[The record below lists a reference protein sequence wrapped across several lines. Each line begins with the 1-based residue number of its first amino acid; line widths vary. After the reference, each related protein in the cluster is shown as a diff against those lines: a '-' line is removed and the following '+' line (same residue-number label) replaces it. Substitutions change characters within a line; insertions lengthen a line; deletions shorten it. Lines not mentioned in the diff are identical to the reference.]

1 VSVTE
6 HDQRVTPLELFFDL
20 VLVFAMTQVTALMSA
35 DPTWQGVGRGMLIL
49 AALWWAWTKYAW
61 LTNALE
67 PEEGL
72 ARIAMFAAMGAMLV
86 VGLAVPE
93 AFGAHGL
100 IFGVAYF
107 AVRALN
113 VSLFALAWK
122 RDPDLTGD
130 VVSMA
135 PSALAGP
142 SLLVASGFFDGRLQ
156 AAFWIAAVAVD
167 FTSALVG
174 HGRGLRVSPA
184 HFAERHGLIVIIALG
199 ESIVSIGIGA
209 AGAPLGPG
217 VIVAALLGI
226 ALIAALW
233 WAYFDIQAVWGR
245 RRLTELRGVARTQ
258 LARDF
263 YSYLHLLMVAG
274 IVLFALGVKE
284 TLEHVGDPLATVPAV
299 ALYGGLSL
307 YFFSHVAFRLR
318 IVLGSPR
325 ERAEY
330 GLFGRGR
337 PAATIVLLTLTPV
350 ALEVSALASLALATA
365 CCCALIVYDVVHY
378 REERLVVRQAR

>member
-1 VSVTE
+1 VAE
-6 HDQRVTPLELFFDL
+6 HEQRVTPLELFFDL
-20 VLVFAMTQVTALMSA
+20 VLVFAITQVTALMSA
-35 DPTWQGVGRGMLIL
+35 HATWQGIGGGMLVL

-93 AFGAHGL
+93 AFDAHGV

-107 AVRALN
+107 AVRVLN
-113 VSLFALAWK
+113 VALFALAWK
-122 RDPDLTGD
+122 RDPDLVGD
-130 VVSMA
+130 VVWMA
-135 PSALAGP
+135 PSTLAGP
-142 SLLVASGFFDGRLQ
+142 SLLVAAGFFDGRLQ
-156 AAFWIAAVAVD
+156 AALWIGAVAVD
-167 FTSALVG
+167 FTAALIG

-209 AGAPLGPG
+209 AGAPLTPG
-217 VIVAALLGI
+217 VVVAAVVGI

-245 RRLTELRGVARTQ
+245 RRLTELRGVARTR

-274 IVLFALGVKE
+274 IVLFALGVKK
-284 TLEHVGDPLATVPAV
+284 TLEHVDDPLATVPAV
-299 ALYGGLSL
+299 ALCGGLSL
-307 YFFSHVAFRLR
+307 YFFTHIAFRLR
-318 IVLGSPR
+318 IVLAGSR
-325 ERAEY
+325 EERAQV

-337 PAATIVLLTLTPV
+337 PAATIVLLALTPL
-350 ALEVSALASLALATA
+350 ALEIPALASLALATA
-365 CCCALIVYDVVHY
+365 ACCALIVYDVVHY
-378 REERLVVRQAR
+378 REERLVLRQAR

>member
-1 VSVTE
+1 MTE
-6 HDQRVTPLELFFDL
+6 HEQRVTPLELFFDL
-20 VLVFAMTQVTALMSA
+20 VLVFAITQVTALMSA
-35 DPTWQGVGRGMLIL
+35 DATWEGVGRGMLIL

-93 AFGAHGL
+93 AFDAHGVV
-100 IFGVAYF
+100 FGIAYF

-113 VSLFALAWK
+113 VALFALAWR
-122 RDPDLTGD
+122 RDPDLAGD
-130 VVSMA
+130 VLSMA

-142 SLLVASGFFDGRLQ
+142 SLLLAAGFVDGRLQ
-156 AAFWIAAVAVD
+156 AVLWIAAITVD
-167 FTSALVG
+167 LTAALIG
-174 HGRGLRVSPA
+174 HGRGLRISPA

-209 AGAPLGPG
+209 GGAPLGPG
-217 VIVAALLGI
+217 VTAAALLGI

-245 RRLTELRGVARTQ
+245 RRLTELRGAARTR

-263 YSYLHLLMVAG
+263 YSYLHLPMVAG
-274 IVLFALGVKE
+274 IVLFALGVKK

-318 IVLGSPR
+318 IVLAGSLE
-325 ERAEY
+325 ERAQL

-337 PAATIVLLTLTPV
+337 PAATIILLALMPV
-350 ALEVSALASLALATA
+350 ALEVPALASLALATA

-378 REERLVVRQAR
+378 REERVEVRQAR